1 MKMNQLI
8 KKLRKYE
15 ILLRKV
21 ANSHLQGDHQSIFKG
36 AGLEFDDLRP
46 YQYGD
51 DVRTIEWKVSAKGHG
66 TFVKTFKEDKDQSVY
81 FLLDVSGSQDIGS
94 KERKKIDL
102 GKEIAGVL
110 TLASIHDGS
119 QVGLISYS
127 DQKEKIVLPGKGTRQ
142 AVKVIRGIF
151 SQDMKSKKTDLEG
164 MFTFS
169 LNLIKKRAII
179 FVISDFIDEGYER
192 TLKAL
197 AFKHDLVVLQMTD
210 PIEAALP
217 SLGIIPVFDKEE
229 DKTTWVNTAF
239 GGFSKKIASSF
250 VSERNHLKDFCKKN
264 QINYLQIA
272 TNQDIVLPLMELFKS
287 RNKTMKRG

>member
-1 MKMNQLI
+1 MNQLI
-8 KKLRKYE
+8 KKLRRYE
-15 ILLRKV
+15 IILRKV

-81 FLLDVSGSQDIGS
+81 FLLDVSGSQNIGS
-94 KERKKIDL
+94 KDRKKIDL

-119 QVGLISYS
+119 QAGLISYS
-127 DQKEKIVLPGKGTRQ
+127 DQKEKIILPGKGTRQ
-142 AVKVIRGIF
+142 AVKVIKGIF
-151 SQDMKSKKTDLEG
+151 NEANKSKKTDLNG
-164 MFTFS
+164 MFTFC
-169 LNLIKKRAII
+169 LNLIKKRSII
-179 FVISDFIDEGYER
+179 IVISDFIDENYER
-192 TLKAL
+192 PLKAL

-210 PIEAALP
+210 PIESALP

-239 GGFSKKIASSF
+239 GGFSKKIATSF
-250 VSERNHLKDFCKKN
+250 TSERTHLKDFCKKN
-264 QINYLQIA
+264 QINYVQIA
-272 TNQDIVLPLMELFKS
+272 TDQDIVLPLMQLFKL

>member
-1 MKMNQLI
+1 MNQLI

-151 SQDMKSKKTDLEG
+151 SQDKKSKKTDLDG

-192 TLKAL
+192 SLKAM
-197 AFKHDLVVLQMTD
+197 AFKHDLVVLQITD

-229 DKTTWVNTAF
+229 DQTTWVNTAF

-272 TNQDIVLPLMELFKS
+272 TDQDIVLPLMELFKS